1 LEQTVG
7 TLEER
12 RDAVAKNVTE
22 LPNRV
27 QERILSIV

>member
-1 LEQTVG
+1 VS
-7 TLEER
+7 TLETR
-12 RDAVAKNVTE
+12 RDTVAKNVTE